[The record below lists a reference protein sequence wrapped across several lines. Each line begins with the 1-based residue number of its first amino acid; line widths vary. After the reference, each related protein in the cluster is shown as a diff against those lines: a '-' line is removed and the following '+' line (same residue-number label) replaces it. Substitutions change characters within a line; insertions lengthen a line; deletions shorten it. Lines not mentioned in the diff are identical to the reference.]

1 MFEIAGAILAPDV
14 VCQPAC
20 RDNVQRVGMW
30 QQRVQLAYVDG
41 YIYSGVIMYEKEVRC
56 KTSLSQQLLLT
67 IPSRTHIP
75 GSLCITRTK
84 VQTPNLDALVKDG
97 VELDRQVC
105 LLEFWRAQFI

>member
-75 GSLCITRTK
+75 DRY
-84 VQTPNLDALVKDG
+84 ALRGQRYKHPTSM
-97 VELDRQVC
+97 R
-105 LLEFWRAQFI
+105 W